1 MLHVMGNVAFK
12 NTQALI
18 VEDDAHN
25 LMALG
30 SLLSGLK
37 IQYKRNTTG
46 ANVIQQA
53 MRVRPD
59 FILLDLDLPE
69 GDPFT
74 ILENLQADQEL
85 HNTPVIAIGDSA
97 LMREMLP
104 RIHNSG
110 FAGHIARPFSQRSF
124 ESLLAQVLAHSA

>member
-1 MLHVMGNVAFK
+1 MLRVMESVAYK

-25 LMALG
+25 LMALS

-37 IQYKRNTTG
+37 IQFKRNTTG
-46 ANVIQQA
+46 ANVLQQA

-59 FILLDLDLPE
+59 FILLDMDLPE
-69 GDPFT
+69 GDSFA
-74 ILENLQADQEL
+74 ILEKLLANKDLQD
-85 HNTPVIAIGDSA
+85 TPVIAIGDST
-97 LMREMLP
+97 LLDQLLP

-110 FAGHIARPFSQRSF
+110 FAGHIAKPVSPRSF
-124 ESLLAQVLAHSA
+124 ESLLASVLAASA